1 MPTDPNADST
11 PAAAAARKQNMRLG
25 LSLFVLYTAMYGA
38 FVMTSAF
45 YPNVMEMRPW
55 GGLNLA
61 LLSGFGL
68 ILVAILLS
76 FVYGLFSRVAGA
88 GR

>member
-1 MPTDPNADST
+1 MPIDPNADLT
-11 PAAAAARKQNMRLG
+11 TAAAAARKQNMRLG
-25 LSLFVLYTAMYGA
+25 LSLFVLYTALYGT
-38 FVMTSAF
+38 FVMVNAF
-45 YPNVMEMRPW
+45 YPHVMETRPW

-68 ILVAILLS
+68 ILVAILLA
-76 FVYGLFSRVAGA
+76 FVYGLFSRVAKA

>member
-1 MPTDPNADST
+1 MPTDPSADST
-11 PAAAAARKQNMRLG
+11 TAATARKQNMRLG
-25 LSLFVLYTAMYGA
+25 LSLFVLYTLLYGA

-45 YPNVMEMRPW
+45 YPDAMEMRPW

-76 FVYGLFSRVAGA
+76 FIYGLFSRVVRA

>member
-1 MPTDPNADST
+1 MSTDPDADLT
-11 PAAAAARKQNMRLG
+11 TAAATARKQNMRLG
-25 LSLFVLYTAMYGA
+25 LSLFVLYTTLYGT
-38 FVMTSAF
+38 FVVANAF
-45 YPNVMEMRPW
+45 YPDVMDARPW

-68 ILVAILLS
+68 ILVAILLA